1 VILVLSLLE
10 MRKDDTVTKRIM
22 RSLPIEVIKR
32 NIAKIWKKYKKLYGT
47 EYVKE
52 SLGHV
57 MALLLI

>member
-1 VILVLSLLE
+1 